1 MESQNEI
8 SDHANWAP
16 RLGFAWGLGGGKTA
30 PKTVLRAGFGVFY
43 DRFNSSYGLQEDR
56 LNGIRQ
62 AQLIFTNPDFFPNTV
77 PGNFRETCS

>member
-1 MESQNEI
+1 M
-8 SDHANWAP
+8 
-16 RLGFAWGLGGGKTA
+16 GLGGGKTA